1 MTTSPYDN
9 LPVGPQ
15 RSAAGP
21 QEEPLQYVDVNLESA
36 EEVPADSIANQ
47 RTTPEPEPNRSASS
61 RSAQMAQQPAQK
73 AQSPQSGKQAAAFAK
88 TGNASQA
95 SEQAPGSGQADRSAQ
110 PGKSITAPAKANQSE
125 QATQAAKA
133 NQSEQPAQSVQSE
146 QPPQPGQRETPPQSK
161 SQTAPPQP
169 GQSAKTAQAKQ
180 SPQHQNPADSR
191 QDSNHN
197 PSAKQGTN
205 PLQPS
210 KQTTVSGK
218 SGAPD
223 ISAKQASNPSLV
235 SAQSGEK
242 AASLANPVNPAS
254 PPHLI
259 NPANPAQPAFAKTT
273 PFDKTPKYDKRSIQN
288 IWGQQEYI
296 LPFEESLLVP
306 DTMPDMESI
315 LFAEG
320 RVDLTQPTKNSYEK
334 SDSVSGDIILYTVYK
349 PAPDAGSPVDVVKSS
364 IAFKTDKCWDK
375 AEGDDFRVTVT
386 IKNISAEMINE
397 RKFIARG
404 QLLITFTEIAKKEL
418 MVFSG
423 SDDPNLVQSDGH
435 ICVTGLDFETDETT
449 EISQEINCREEQPA
463 PIKILKESIRIVETH
478 RQITSG
484 KLVINASI
492 HSQILYLGE
501 KDGEQKLSCTMNKT
515 DFTQFI
521 MVDDSAD
528 TDRMKIT
535 FRGNNLKMKIESQN
549 KFLLHGQVTTLIQGY
564 KNQEIPIVSDAY
576 HKNSEIKFDIGA
588 QDLSAIIDTVIGEIS
603 AREVIA
609 PGETDKKPESLL
621 CGSCHIASIE
631 GHLERDRIIIEG
643 TMPVKILALDEENTP
658 FLIENSI
665 PLRGSLE
672 MPSATENV
680 TLCISSALKEFWF
693 DEINSRQMEIN
704 ASISLNIWALGKETF
719 KTLENLCFAEAKEP
733 ARRISMA
740 LYVVGAGDTLW
751 DVAKRYKSDMNML
764 AELNQIDPQKP
775 LSEGMKLLVA
785 K

>member
-36 EEVPADSIANQ
+36 EEMPTDSIANQ
-47 RTTPEPEPNRSASS
+47 RTTPESEPSRSASA
-61 RSAQMAQQPAQK
+61 RSAQMAQQPAQTT
-73 AQSPQSGKQAAAFAK
+73 QSPQPGKQAPAFAK
-88 TGNASQA
+88 ADNASQA
-95 SEQAPGSGQADRSAQ
+95 SEQTPASTQTDRLAQSGKAQ
-110 PGKSITAPAKANQSE
+110 TAPAKANQPE
-125 QATQAAKA
+125 QSTQAAQTHQPEQAAQSERQTQPGQRGTLPQSKSQA
-133 NQSEQPAQSVQSE
+133 APPQSEQPANPAQS
-146 QPPQPGQRETPPQSK
+146 T
-161 SQTAPPQP
+161 
-169 GQSAKTAQAKQ
+169 Q
-180 SPQHQNPADSR
+180 SPQQQYPADSR
-191 QDSNHN
+191 QDSV
-197 PSAKQGTN
+197 PEPDFKQRTN

-210 KQTTVSGK
+210 KQAPASGK

-242 AASLANPVNPAS
+242 AAALATPANPAT

-259 NPANPAQPAFAKTT
+259 NPANSTQPAFAKTT

-349 PAPDAGSPVDVVKSS
+349 PAPDADSPVDVVKSS

-515 DFTQFI
+515 DFTQFVRI
-521 MVDDSAD
+521 DDSAD

-535 FRGNNLKMKIESQN
+535 FRGNNLKIKIESHN

-564 KNQEIPIVSDAY
+564 KNQEIPIARDAY
-576 HKNSEIKFDIGA
+576 HKNSEIKFDINTQA
-588 QDLSAIIDTVIGEIS
+588 LSAIIDTVIGEIS

-609 PGETDKKPESLL
+609 PGETDKKPETLL

-672 MPSATENV
+672 MPSAAEDV
-680 TLCISSALKEFWF
+680 TLCISSELKEFWF

-704 ASISLNIWALGKETF
+704 ASISLNIWALGKEIF
-719 KTLENLCFAEAKEP
+719 KSLENLCFVETKEP

-751 DVAKRYKSDMNML
+751 DVAKKYKSDMNML